1 MNKVLYFSAKW
12 CGPCKVLS
20 PTMDRLKMGGMPVEK
35 IDVDVNSE
43 MSAKF
48 GIRNI
53 PCLILV
59 DGSGN
64 EIKRSIGNK
73 AENEI
78 LNWYNN

>member
-1 MNKVLYFSAKW
+1 
-12 CGPCKVLS
+12 
-20 PTMDRLKMGGMPVEK
+20 MPVEK

-53 PCLILV
+53 PCLVLV
-59 DGSGN
+59 DRSGN

-78 LNWYNN
+78 LNWYKN